1 MTYFKKKIGILILL
15 FFIFCKKEEISLRDY
30 GRIENFTL
38 LDQTSKKIEFHSIN
52 KPILM
57 FFGYTYC
64 PDYCPITLSK
74 LTKIQQEIPEEKKPI
89 IVFITVDP
97 ERDTPDVINQ
107 YIQKFNGN
115 IIALTGSKKEIEEIT
130 KKLGIYA
137 RVEKHG
143 SHIHIE
149 HNTSTFF
156 VDKDHKIR
164 YIFSFKESEENIK
177 KIILSL

>member
-1 MTYFKKKIGILILL
+1 MNNFKKNIWVLILL
-15 FFIFCKKEEISLRDY
+15 LFILCYKEENLLKDY
-30 GRIENFTL
+30 GNIENFTL
-38 LDQTSKKIEFHSIN
+38 LDQNSKQIEFYSIN
-52 KPILM
+52 KPVLM
-57 FFGYTYC
+57 FFGYTHC

-74 LTKIQQEIPEEKKPI
+74 LTKIQQEISEPKKPI

-97 ERDTPDVINQ
+97 ERDTSDVLNQ

-130 KKLGIYA
+130 KKLGIYV
-137 RVEKHG
+137 RIEKHG

-156 VDKDHKIR
+156 IDKDHKIR
-164 YIFSFKESEENIK
+164 YIFSFKESEDNIK
-177 KIILSL
+177 KVILSL